1 MRAFSLT
8 VGKKKKKKKK
18 KNSRKYPERLGVLH
32 TDKKIE
38 TYEKRN

>member
-8 VGKKKKKKKK
+8 VGKKKK
-18 KNSRKYPERLGVLH
+18 RKYPERLGVLH

-38 TYEKRN
+38 TYKKPN

>member
-8 VGKKKKKKKK
+8 VGKKKKKKK

>member
-8 VGKKKKKKKK
+8 VGKKKKK

-38 TYEKRN
+38 TYKKPN